1 MRYSSNMMN
10 RNRNMAAIFIAVLAL
25 SACGSG
31 TASQPSAGGPVI
43 SGIDPSSKDSGAVAS
58 PVAPAIIRSGDI
70 TLETSDV
77 EKVFKDVK
85 DAATSSGGRVE
96 TSNFQ
101 GRSGGY
107 GPTAYVTIRIPET
120 KLDSFVDDVSKLG
133 KRTALSINTSD
144 VTLQSVDLQAKVDA
158 LIESRARLQK
168 LLDKATTT
176 ADLIS
181 GEQALATLQTELDGY
196 QSQLDY
202 LKGQV
207 AESTL
212 NVQII
217 DNGSSVTS
225 GLRSFKEI
233 FLQAVKGFLQAFQS
247 AFVFVITAIPWVLI
261 LGLGF
266 LLVRKISRSFVR
278 LLNRRRESNKD

>member
-1 MRYSSNMMN
+1 MKHSYRLA
-10 RNRNMAAIFIAVLAL
+10 AAIFISVLAL

-31 TASQPSAGGPVI
+31 TSSQPSGGGPVI
-43 SGIDPSSKDSGAVAS
+43 SGIDPSNKDLGSVAS
-58 PVAPAIIRSGDI
+58 PVAPSIIRSGDV

-77 EKVFKDVK
+77 EQVFTDVK
-85 DAATSSGGRVE
+85 AAATSSGGRVE
-96 TSNFQ
+96 SSNFQ

-107 GPTAYVTIRIPET
+107 GPTAYVSIRVPES
-120 KLDSFVDDVSKLG
+120 KLDAVVEEVSKLG
-133 KRTALSINTSD
+133 KRTSLSVNTSD

-233 FLQAVKGFLQAFQS
+233 FLQAIRGFLQAFQS

-266 LLVRKISRSFVR
+266 LLVRKISRSFTR
-278 LLNRRRESNKD
+278 LINRRKQGE

>member
-1 MRYSSNMMN
+1 MSI
-10 RNRNMAAIFIAVLAL
+10 RNRNIAAILLSVLAL
-25 SACGSG
+25 SACGG
-31 TASQPSAGGPVI
+31 TGSQSQPSAGGPGI
-43 SGIDPSSKDSGAVAS
+43 SVVDPSSKDSGAVAS
-58 PVAPAIIRSGDI
+58 PVTQSIIRNGDLA
-70 TLETSDV
+70 LETNNV
-77 EKVFKDVK
+77 EQVFKDVK
-85 DAATSSGGRVE
+85 DAVTGYDGRVE
-96 TSNFQ
+96 SSNFQ
-101 GRSGGY
+101 GSSGGY
-107 GPTAYVTIRIPET
+107 GPTAYVTVRVPEA
-120 KLDSFVDDVSKLG
+120 KLDAFVEEVSKFG
-133 KRTALSINTSD
+133 KRTSLSINTSD
-144 VTLQSVDLQAKVDA
+144 VTLQNVDLQAKVDA
-158 LIESRARLQK
+158 LNESKTRLQK

-181 GEQALATLQTELDGY
+181 GEQALTALQTELDSY

-212 NVQII
+212 NIQIV

-233 FLQAVKGFLQAFQS
+233 FLQAVRGFLNAFQS

-266 LLVRKISRSFVR
+266 LLVRFISRSFGR
-278 LLNRRRESNKD
+278 LLKRRNKGVEK